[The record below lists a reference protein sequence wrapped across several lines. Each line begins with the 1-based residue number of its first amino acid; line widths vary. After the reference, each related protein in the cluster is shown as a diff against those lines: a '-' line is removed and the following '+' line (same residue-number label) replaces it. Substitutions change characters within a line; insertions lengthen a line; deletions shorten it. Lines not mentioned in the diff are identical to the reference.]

1 MTRGGNRG
9 KVLPP
14 TFPPFPPRLEIPQK
28 TRASHIPTATTTAG
42 LLLPP
47 ELNPQSLKKPNPS
60 KIKGPVGFSC
70 RAKFPD
76 GIVKKKIA
84 VGEGEQPQ
92 SLGEQGERRHFCINE
107 EILKWRNQ

>member
-70 RAKFPD
+70 RALIP
-76 GIVKKKIA
+76 GIAAFYIKLI
-84 VGEGEQPQ
+84 G
-92 SLGEQGERRHFCINE
+92 LGVLRALLGDLLF
-107 EILKWRNQ
+107 L

>member
-70 RAKFPD
+70 RAAKD
-76 GIVKKKIA
+76 GLRSV
-84 VGEGEQPQ
+84 
-92 SLGEQGERRHFCINE
+92 LGRVEQGARRIFP
-107 EILKWRNQ
+107 LQPAAL